1 MNGGQHTASEL
12 VRLEISEVE
21 AHVDELKEAIR
32 QEVSRGKIARH
43 HDTSTLKFNTVI
55 YCTCSSGSERRDR
68 DFSPLVYQIGI
79 GCSAERIDSSRQLL
93 QILSTTMG

>member
-32 QEVSRGKIARH
+32 QEVSRGKLSILIA
-43 HDTSTLKFNTVI
+43 
-55 YCTCSSGSERRDR
+55 
-68 DFSPLVYQIGI
+68 
-79 GCSAERIDSSRQLL
+79 LL
-93 QILSTTMG
+93 LSTTNKY

>member
-32 QEVSRGKIARH
+32 QEVSRGENVRH
-43 HDTSTLKFNTVI
+43 PDCLTIK
-55 YCTCSSGSERRDR
+55 Y
-68 DFSPLVYQIGI
+68 Y
-79 GCSAERIDSSRQLL
+79 
-93 QILSTTMG
+93 

>member
-32 QEVSRGKIARH
+32 QEVII
-43 HDTSTLKFNTVI
+43 I
-55 YCTCSSGSERRDR
+55 YW
-68 DFSPLVYQIGI
+68 Y
-79 GCSAERIDSSRQLL
+79 
-93 QILSTTMG
+93 